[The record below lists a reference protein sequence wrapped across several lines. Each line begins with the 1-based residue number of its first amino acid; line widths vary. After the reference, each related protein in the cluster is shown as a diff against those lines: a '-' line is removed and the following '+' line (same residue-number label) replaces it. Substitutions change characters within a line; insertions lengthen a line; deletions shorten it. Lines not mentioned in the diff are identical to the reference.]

1 MTIAIVFD
9 SYASLIEC
17 TNIEILNFEEFIKNF
32 EDWLYEDSGMGY
44 LTVKESLNITVLDT
58 LVVIRY
64 ITEKYPNC
72 NVTIT
77 KEKMYIKD
85 VDESLA
91 VIAL

>member
-1 MTIAIVFD
+1 MTIAIIFD

-17 TNIEILNFEEFIKNF
+17 TNIEILDFEEFIKNF

-58 LVVIRY
+58 SVVIRY
-64 ITEKYPNC
+64 ITEKYPNY

-77 KEKMYIKD
+77 KEKMDIKD